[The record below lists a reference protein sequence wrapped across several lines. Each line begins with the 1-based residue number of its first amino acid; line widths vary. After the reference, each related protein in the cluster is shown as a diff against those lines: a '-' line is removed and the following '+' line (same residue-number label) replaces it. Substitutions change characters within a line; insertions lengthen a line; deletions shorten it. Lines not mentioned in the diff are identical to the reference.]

1 VIISPYEIPFAD
13 NADLPYYTTK
23 DLTVSE
29 AELSLQQSKVSRDW
43 PLFTE
48 NLRLV
53 LAGLEED
60 QFLIL
65 TVKRTG
71 QFVQF
76 AGQGSFG
83 MRCET
88 SSNEFISKAAHMDDT
103 QLTLMGKLGWTP
115 PTGKLDEAT
124 PENDPDGSPN
134 FHIDCPVPQ
143 NLSEIAQRTTDTFTV
158 ALRVPHPGF
167 LEYEAFDSDDQQLNF
182 PVLGLKRTQ
191 HQVHVDIETLVGG
204 LLSTLQAI
212 TGIEDLEF
220 DDDGDIGL
228 TRDDL
233 PVFVRF
239 AGSTPHVRFHTPLL
253 LNIEQSPELL
263 SALNA
268 LNAIDSL
275 HVFHREGTLVAFLD
289 IPATPLVP
297 EHIISGLQKFC
308 DDALGIKAW
317 AELEFGGTGFDS
329 TALPSI
335 LKH

>member
-1 VIISPYEIPFAD
+1 M
-13 NADLPYYTTK
+13 
-23 DLTVSE
+23 SE
-29 AELSLQQSKVSRDW
+29 AELSQKKGKVSCDW
-43 PLFTE
+43 PIFTE
-48 NLRLV
+48 NLRAV
-53 LAGLEED
+53 LAGLEDD

-88 SSNEFISKAAHMDDT
+88 ASNEFVSKAGQLDDL
-103 QLTLMGKLGWTP
+103 QLTMMTTLGWES
-115 PTGKLDEAT
+115 PTGTLDEAT

-134 FHIDCPVPQ
+134 YHIDCPAPL
-143 NLSEIAQRTTDTFTV
+143 NLAEIAQRTSDTFAL

-167 LEYEAFDSDDQQLNF
+167 LEYEAFDSEDKLLNF
-182 PVLGLKRTQ
+182 PVLGLKRSQ
-191 HQVHVDIETLVGG
+191 FQAPFDMELLVNG

-220 DDDGDIGL
+220 DSDGDIGL

-239 AGSTPHVRFHTPLL
+239 VGSTPHVRFHTPLL
-253 LNIEQSPELL
+253 GNIEESPELL
-263 SALNA
+263 SALNE
-268 LNAIDSL
+268 LNSIDSL
-275 HVFHREGTLVAFLD
+275 HIFLREGTLVAFLD
-289 IPATPLVP
+289 IPATPFVP
-297 EHIISGLQKFC
+297 EHVNSGLQKFC

-317 AELEFGGTGFDS
+317 AELEFGGKAFDS
-329 TALPSI
+329 TAVSGI
-335 LKH
+335 IKH

>member
-1 VIISPYEIPFAD
+1 M
-13 NADLPYYTTK
+13 
-23 DLTVSE
+23 SE
-29 AELSLQQSKVSRDW
+29 AELSKQQSKVSRDW

-48 NLRLV
+48 NLRSI

-88 SSNEFISKAAHMDDT
+88 ASNEFVSKAGQLDDL
-103 QLTLMGKLGWTP
+103 QLTMMTTLGWAP
-115 PTGKLDEAT
+115 PTGTLDEAT

-134 FHIDCPVPQ
+134 FHIDCPAPL
-143 NLSEIAQRTTDTFTV
+143 NFAEIAHRVTDTLTQ
-158 ALRVPHPGF
+158 ALRVPHPSF
-167 LEYEAFDSDDQQLNF
+167 LEYEAFDSEDKQLNF
-182 PVLGLKRTQ
+182 PSLGLKRTQ
-191 HQVHVDIETLVGG
+191 LQAPFDIEMLVDS
-204 LLSTLQAI
+204 LLATLQAI

-228 TRDDL
+228 TRNEL

-253 LNIEQSPELL
+253 LDVEESPELL
-263 SALNA
+263 SALNS
-268 LNAIDSL
+268 LNSIDSL
-275 HVFHREGTLVAFLD
+275 HVFLREGTLIAFLD

-297 EHIISGLQKFC
+297 EHVNSGLQKFC

-317 AELEFGGTGFDS
+317 FELEFSGKAFDS
-329 TALPSI
+329 TAVPSI
-335 LKH
+335 IKH

>member
-1 VIISPYEIPFAD
+1 MS
-13 NADLPYYTTK
+13 K
-23 DLTVSE
+23 
-29 AELSLQQSKVSRDW
+29 AELTPVQSNVSRDW
-43 PLFTE
+43 PIFTE
-48 NLRLV
+48 NLRSV

-71 QFVQF
+71 QFIQF

-88 SSNEFISKAAHMDDT
+88 SSNEFVSKAVHLDDT
-103 QLTLMGKLGWTP
+103 QLTLMSKLGWTP

-143 NLSEIAQRTTDTFTV
+143 NFAEIAQQTTDTFSV

-167 LEYEAFDSDDQQLNF
+167 LEYEAFDSDDKQLNF
-182 PVLGLKRTQ
+182 PLIGLKRTQ
-191 HQVHVDIETLVGG
+191 HQAPIDIETLAGG

-228 TRDDL
+228 TRNEL

-253 LNIEQSPELL
+253 LDVEESPELL

-275 HVFHREGTLVAFLD
+275 HVFLREGTLIAFLD

-297 EHIISGLQKFC
+297 EHVNSGLQKFC

-317 AELEFGGTGFDS
+317 VELEFNGIAYDS

-335 LKH
+335 IKH